1 MNVLDKLLG
10 LSLSE
15 DLTETTWWTDT
26 IFRGLEENWPIQ
38 EATDSKVDDAST
50 RESSELT

>member
-26 IFRGLEENWPIQ
+26 IVRGLAEDWPEPQ
-38 EATDSKVDDAST
+38 ASELAVDGAETQQATEAT
-50 RESSELT
+50 